1 MLLVL
6 FYFYIKRKFMIY
18 GFMKRRPENNPLLKF
33 TKYQRQTLSRL
44 IKLYDVGN
52 PIADYDENYA
62 NLCLN
67 DVNKTAIAMT
77 KNQMS
82 QIKHF

>member
-1 MLLVL
+1 
-6 FYFYIKRKFMIY
+6 MIY

-33 TKYQRQTLSRL
+33 TKYQRQVLSRMT
-44 IKLYDVGN
+44 KLYGSGE

-77 KNQMS
+77 KKS
-82 QIKHF
+82 DEPIKHFFKFWQ